1 MSREEEADFL
11 EPFFDITKQGRVVV
25 GAQIGRVLEERLGCK
40 LHHSV
45 VYRFLERNNW
55 RKVVP
60 RPCHVQSK
68 QKIREEFKKTSRQ

>member
-1 MSREEEADFL
+1 MSREEEAEFL
-11 EPFFDITKQGRVVV
+11 EPFFDMATQGRVVI
-25 GAQIGRVLEERLGCK
+25 GAQIGRILEERLGCT

-45 VYRFLERNNW
+45 VYRLLERNNW

-68 QKIREEFKKTSRQ
+68 REVQEEFKKNSRH